1 MNTHTNFLK
10 KLKTANIR
18 VKPLQE
24 YQGYSTKIKFKCLE
38 HSHVFTRT
46 PGLMLKR
53 PRCPVCSRAKAP
65 EATAVTRNELRLKAV
80 LGWCKA
86 NNAELDVSTFKSGS
100 EPARFTCLVDG
111 HVWEAMPKTVMRA
124 KYGCKVCSQKASGTE
139 QFQATWV
146 DTLTQLKTRKVA
158 CKSTP
163 TNALDVVRYRCPK
176 HACWIENTVVTLRNR
191 LKNSKA
197 LTPGCVKC
205 AQHLFNESAYKRLPF
220 ERKAG
225 DIIYLMG
232 YEPLAVDWLATK
244 GIPVSKLVV
253 STDKAFTVIE
263 YQGPKTKQKYIPD
276 FYIKGTN
283 ICVEVKSMY
292 TAGLAQNMSGEQTS
306 MGVSQNAMFAS
317 LLCKRQAAIDHG
329 FDFRLIVFSYFG
341 KVWFPK
347 TWYTMSRDELK
358 TRVLNSKKNVSIF

>member
-1 MNTHTNFLK
+1 MKTHTEFLK
-10 KLKTANIR
+10 KLKAANIC
-18 VKPLQE
+18 VKPVE
-24 YQGYSTKIKFKCLE
+24 PYKGHSTKIKFKCLE

-46 PGLMLKR
+46 PGLMFKR
-53 PRCPVCSRAKAP
+53 PRCPVCSREHAP
-65 EATAVTRNELRLKAV
+65 SATASTRNAARLKSIVA
-80 LGWCKA
+80 WCKD
-86 NNAELDVSTFKSGS
+86 NQVSLDVGTFTSGS
-100 EPARFTCLVDG
+100 HHATFTCLVDG
-111 HVWEAMPKTVMRA
+111 NVWRATPKTVMQS
-124 KYGCKVCSQKASGTE
+124 KYGCKVCSQKASGAE
-139 QFQATWV
+139 QFSTTWE
-146 DTLTQLKTRKVA
+146 DTLLQLKARKIP
-158 CKSTP
+158 CKSKP
-163 TNALDVVRYRCPK
+163 ENALDTVRYRCPK

-232 YEPLAVDWLATK
+232 YEPLAVDWLSTK
-244 GIPVSKLVV
+244 GIPVSKLIV

-263 YQGPKTKQKYIPD
+263 YQGPKIKQKYIPD

-292 TAGLAQNMSGEQTS
+292 TAGLAQNMSGEQTG
-306 MGVSQNAMFAS
+306 MGVSQNDMFAS
-317 LLCKRQAAIDHG
+317 LLRKRQASIDYG

-347 TWYTMSRDELK
+347 NWFTMSRDDLK